1 MLTWLQ
7 HLFCVYQNRRHSPSS
22 KSHASPGWKFIRNS
36 SCGKSAK
43 LLDWIFRSQK
53 STCSVKNSAWKRRTG
68 RFHVASVRNPFF
80 SKGLMDSLKRRSHHA
95 TATCTA
101 VTPFGMLP
109 SMAILDGGRC
119 RKRPDLHCT
128 TKGWVLVKGHFLPE
142 GIHEAMWKNEVPDT
156 CCQGDQKKVTCFLGL
171 LAFDTLDAYHGNLI
185 RLNYPYYG
193 NLKFDQPNSRLAQ
206 I

>member
-1 MLTWLQ
+1 MTWLQ

-119 RKRPDLHCT
+119 RKRPDCIVQPKAGFLLRDTFCQRESMRPCGKT
-128 TKGWVLVKGHFLPE
+128 RFRTLAAKGIKKKLP
-142 GIHEAMWKNEVPDT
+142 V
-156 CCQGDQKKVTCFLGL
+156 F
-171 LAFDTLDAYHGNLI
+171 
-185 RLNYPYYG
+185 
-193 NLKFDQPNSRLAQ
+193 
-206 I
+206 